1 MLITLGYIL
10 VGFAITFVLTRAV
23 GSIVRRFVRDESSPV
38 WTFAVTVILLF
49 VFAYFTVRFRLGIA
63 LFAPGLI
70 VWLLYDLKKRPRK
83 NAHIR

>member
-1 MLITLGYIL
+1 MLVTLGYLL
-10 VGFAITFVLTRAV
+10 VGLAITFVLTRVIGAV
-23 GSIVRRFVRDESSPV
+23 VRAVVRDSSAPI
-38 WTFAVTVILLF
+38 WTFAITAILLF